1 MSYRIYPSSDGKY
14 IIQEVEGD
22 YYRKRALELNI
33 EAHAIARGLGIN
45 RFLVDLTQARN
56 VDSIYESYEFSY
68 EDMQIEEIDQSARV
82 AVLVDID
89 DNSHDFIETVSRN
102 AGSDVTLFRDV
113 EKARQHL
120 LAD

>member
-1 MSYRIYPSSDGKY
+1 MTHRIYPSPDGKY

-22 YYRKRALELNI
+22 YNRKRALELNI

-56 VDSIYESYEFSY
+56 VDSVYDSYEFSY
-68 EDMQIEEIDQSARV
+68 EDMQIEEINQFARV
-82 AVLVDID
+82 AVLVEIGDH
-89 DNSHDFIETVSRN
+89 SHDFIETVSRN
-102 AGSDVTLFRDV
+102 AGSDVTLFRDA
-113 EKARQHL
+113 EKARRHL